1 MFFYE
6 DQFISETLSDTQFFF
21 KLTIFLVLT
30 NVNSILSVTHETIL
44 SRFYFGD
51 DQGRSFI
58 VKKWA
63 MAPPINLKSI
73 RLIFIF

>member
-30 NVNSILSVTHETIL
+30 NVNSILSVTHETIFSL
-44 SRFYFGD
+44 D
-51 DQGRSFI
+51 
-58 VKKWA
+58 
-63 MAPPINLKSI
+63 SI
-73 RLIFIF
+73 LEMIRGGASL